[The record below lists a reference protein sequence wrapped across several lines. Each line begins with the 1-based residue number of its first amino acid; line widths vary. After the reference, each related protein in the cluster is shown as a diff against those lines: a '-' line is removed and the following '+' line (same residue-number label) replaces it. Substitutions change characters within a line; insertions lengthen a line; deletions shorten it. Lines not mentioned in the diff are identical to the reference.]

1 MNEQNYG
8 SIFKTEFQDL
18 VEIKKALGF
27 KYDTQ
32 ALAFRRIDAFF
43 SENHLAEKAVSKE
56 LCDKWTRRRSYES
69 ASNWSRRIS
78 TMRVFCCYLADI
90 GIPAYVP
97 PKGIVRKPPRYNAHI
112 YTDEELKSFFAA
124 VDQSQSVPSE
134 CPYRGQVMPVFFR
147 ILYTSG
153 MRVSELRLAWVRDVN
168 LDQGHIIVR
177 DAKNHKDR
185 IVPIHPTLT
194 ARCKLLKEDIHASSS
209 EDEYFF
215 MMRPGRAMPLV
226 NVYRNFRRYLD
237 KAGISH
243 TGHGPRLHD
252 FRWTFCVNL
261 LRRWVEEGKDLMA
274 YMPYMKTIL
283 GHEGFE
289 ETAYYLK
296 LTAEMYPSIR
306 EGLLSSFP
314 DLIQEALYE
323 GHEFY

>member
-1 MNEQNYG
+1 MNEPDYG

-27 KYDTQ
+27 KYGTQ
-32 ALAFRRIDAFF
+32 ALAFRRIDTFF
-43 SENHLAEKAVSKE
+43 NENHLAEKAVPKE

-69 ASNWSRRIS
+69 AANWSSRIS
-78 TMRVFCCYLADI
+78 AMRVFCCYLVDI
-90 GIPAYVP
+90 GIPAYIP

-112 YTDEELKSFFAA
+112 YTDDELKRFFSA
-124 VDQSQSVPSE
+124 VDKSQSVPSE

-153 MRVSELRLAWVRDVN
+153 MRVSELRLARVRDVN
-168 LDQGHIIVR
+168 LGQGHIIVR

-185 IVPIHPTLT
+185 IVPIHPALT
-194 ARCKLLKEDIHASSS
+194 AKCKLLKEEIHAGSP

-243 TGHGPRLHD
+243 TGHGPRVHD
-252 FRWTFCVNL
+252 FRWTYCVNL
-261 LRRWVEEGKDLMA
+261 LCRWVEERKDLMA
-274 YMPYMKTIL
+274 YLPYMKTML

-296 LTAEMYPSIR
+296 LTAEMHPSIR
-306 EGLLSSFP
+306 ESLQSSFP
-314 DLIQEALYE
+314 GLIQHS
-323 GHEFY
+323 GDMSRTF